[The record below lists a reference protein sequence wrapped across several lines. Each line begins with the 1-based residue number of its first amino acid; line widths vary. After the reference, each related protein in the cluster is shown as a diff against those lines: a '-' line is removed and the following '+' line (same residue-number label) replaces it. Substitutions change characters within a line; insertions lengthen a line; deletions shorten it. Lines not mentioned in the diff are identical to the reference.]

1 MGVPSRPIPTPL
13 RFGGQAPPS
22 PFPKKEPSPLR
33 YEGRWGASR
42 RSTGTTKPSWLHLAL
57 AASGLALAACGS
69 GVAIAEPDAPTVV
82 SITAAPPTTLP
93 ASPTA
98 LPSTTPAPT
107 VTLLPASTALPENT
121 ATLAPTSLPE
131 IELLFTGDINPGRCV
146 YTKAKAANDMALPYR
161 PLGDLL
167 QAADITVG
175 SLDGTLSDYNPP
187 NPCVET
193 HRNLLGPAEMVEG
206 IAWAGYDVMSV
217 ATNHIRDCGLIRGCV
232 YNAMFDTLD
241 NLSAAGIAPVGAGAN
256 LGEAIAP
263 VVITVDGVRFAFVA
277 MTAVNYGIWATE
289 TEPGTAPFKLD
300 VIEAAIRRARAAA
313 DVVVVLPHWGREF
326 SQQLTYEQVGAAG
339 RMVEAGATLVVG
351 NHPHRAQGVE
361 TFPNGA
367 VAAYALGNFV
377 FDMTWSDG
385 TLFTIQGIMLRARF
399 RGAELVEVELL
410 PIHIYDD
417 FQPRLAE
424 GEEAAAILREVEES
438 MATAPRR

>member
-1 MGVPSRPIPTPL
+1 M
-13 RFGGQAPPS
+13 APPRFAFRAH
-22 PFPKKEPSPLR
+22 PGTLGPR
-33 YEGRWGASR
+33 TEGRPR
-42 RSTGTTKPSWLHLAL
+42 RPFARLAL
-57 AASGLALAACGS
+57 AASVLVLAACGS
-69 GVAIAEPDAPTVV
+69 GVAIAEPEAPTAR
-82 SITAAPPTTLP
+82 STASPLP

-107 VTLLPASTALPENT
+107 ATQPPPTATTPPENT
-121 ATLAPTSLPE
+121 ATAAPTALPE

-146 YTKAKAANDMALPYR
+146 YTKAKAADDMALPYR
-161 PLGDLL
+161 PLGEIL
-167 QAADITVG
+167 QGADITIG
-175 SLDGTLSDYNPP
+175 SLDGSLSDYNPP

-206 IAWAGYDVMSV
+206 MAWAGYDVMSV
-217 ATNHIRDCGLIRGCV
+217 ATNHIKDCGLVRGCV
-232 YNAMFDTLD
+232 HTSMFDTLD
-241 NLSAAGIAPVGAGAN
+241 ILRAAGIAPAGAGAN
-256 LGEAIAP
+256 LDEAIAP
-263 VVITVDGVRFAFVA
+263 AVVTVAGVRFAFVA
-277 MTAVNYGIWATE
+277 MTAINYGIWATE
-289 TEPGTAPFKLD
+289 TEPGAAPFKLD
-300 VIEAAIRRARAAA
+300 VILEAIGRARAEA

-339 RMVEAGATLVVG
+339 RMVEAGASLVVG
-351 NHPHRAQGVE
+351 NHPHRVQGVE

-399 RGAELVEVELL
+399 RGTELVGVELL

-424 GEEAAAILREVEES
+424 GEEAAAILQEVADS